1 MIILTWFCL
10 CASITDMK
18 NDIVLI
24 YTEFIKLEA
33 ALKLANCVSTGGEAK
48 AVIQDGQV
56 KVAGEVC
63 LMRGKKMYPGDTC
76 SIDNELELVVE

>member
-1 MIILTWFCL
+1 
-10 CASITDMK
+10 MK
-18 NDIVLI
+18 NEIVLI

-56 KVAGEVC
+56 KAAGEIC
-63 LMRGKKMYPGDTC
+63 LMRGKKLYDGDSFQFMGKTYTI
-76 SIDNELELVVE
+76 SRYES